1 MNTLKEKYINQLSE
15 NFRLLSEIV
24 LSQFVMVLDLLNSK
38 GEYNTDFFSEIER
51 NEVLIDGL
59 DTKIKEEVISAIIL
73 FSPRA
78 SDLRRVI
85 AYHDMTIYLERI
97 GDIILNMSR
106 TLEKINLRSELTRSN
121 NDNSHVMF
129 FDTFV
134 EMLVKMMKHA
144 KKMTENAVL
153 AFDCDNSVMAYDT
166 IAMDNKVD
174 ELFRKIAKKLPET
187 FTNKSLSHEELQNI
201 MGINT
206 ISYNIERIADNATNV
221 AEAAVYLS
229 EGKDIRHKHDYHGKS
244 KIVDC

>member
-24 LSQFVMVLDLLNSK
+24 LSQFVMVIDLLKSN
-38 GEYNTDFFSEIER
+38 GDYNTDFFSEIER
-51 NEVLIDGL
+51 NEILIDGL
-59 DTKIKEEVISAIIL
+59 DTKIKEETINAIIL

-97 GDIILNMSR
+97 GDIILNVSR
-106 TLEKINLRSELTRSN
+106 TLEKINLGSDLTGSNSN
-121 NDNSHVMF
+121 NSHMKNF
-129 FDTFV
+129 ETFV
-134 EMLVKMMKHA
+134 EILVKMMKHA
-144 KKMTENAVL
+144 EKMTANAVI
-153 AFDCDNSVMAYDT
+153 AFDCDNSMMAYET

-174 ELFRKIAKKLPET
+174 EQFRKIAKKLPEV
-187 FTNKSLSHEELQNI
+187 FMNKILSQEEVMNI

-229 EGKDIRHKHDYHGKS
+229 EGKDIRHKHDYHGKN

>member
-1 MNTLKEKYINQLSE
+1 MNTLKTKYLNQLSE

-24 LSQFVMVLDLLNSK
+24 LSQFVMVLDLLTSK
-38 GEYNTDFFSEIER
+38 GEYNTDFFGEIER

-59 DTKIKEEVISAIIL
+59 DTKIKEEVINSIIL

-106 TLEKINLRSELTRSN
+106 TLEKTNLGIDGDLSGSELKEP
-121 NDNSHVMF
+121 
-129 FDTFV
+129 FV
-134 EMLVKMMKHA
+134 EMLIKMLKHA

-174 ELFRKIAKKLPET
+174 ELFRKITKKLPEAY
-187 FTNKSLSHEELQNI
+187 TNKSLSHDELKNI

-206 ISYNIERIADNATNV
+206 ISYNIERIADNAVNV

-229 EGKDIRHKHDYHGKS
+229 EGKDIRHKHDYNG
-244 KIVDC
+244 